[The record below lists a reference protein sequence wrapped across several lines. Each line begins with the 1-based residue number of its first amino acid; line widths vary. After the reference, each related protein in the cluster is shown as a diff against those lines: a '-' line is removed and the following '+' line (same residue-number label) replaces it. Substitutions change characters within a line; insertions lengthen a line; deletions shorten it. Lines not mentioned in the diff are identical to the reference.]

1 MLFHMYIVSIK
12 DHKIEKHSR
21 FLKRAKTLEA
31 PLYYMQPVLSI
42 LLSLKVIWN
51 VVSFEFFGE

>member
-1 MLFHMYIVSIK
+1 MYSVSIK

-31 PLYYMQPVLSI
+31 PLYYMQQVLSI